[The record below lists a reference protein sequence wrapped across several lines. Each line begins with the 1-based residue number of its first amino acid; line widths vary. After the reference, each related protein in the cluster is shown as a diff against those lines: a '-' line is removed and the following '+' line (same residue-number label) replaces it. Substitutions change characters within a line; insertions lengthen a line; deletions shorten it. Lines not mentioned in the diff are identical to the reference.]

1 MNQLINLFR
10 AVPDVIWS
18 AVLASLLTLSG
29 VLISNRS
36 NTTRQRIQLQHDA
49 DQKAKE
55 RNAALRREVYLK
67 LAEEL
72 TQANSYL
79 ARLPQVDA
87 SKANPAEG
95 MQGFFAAAA
104 RLQLVAEPKTA
115 LLVNELVGSYGE
127 LLLRLISRSMPL
139 QAARQKITLHDDL
152 YSRAEEQVT
161 RVLGEMVKFNE
172 SAQANK
178 QVFCALQR
186 SFEGFQT
193 QASEH
198 ADRRADAWEAFNR
211 LNIQFHTQ
219 VISELRGIVEQQI
232 PAMVEIRR
240 DLGLTTDLDA
250 YREQLERNWR
260 RMSSQFDAFLQELQN
275 D

>member
-139 QAARQKITLHDDL
+139 QSARQKITLHDDL

-161 RVLGEMVKFNE
+161 RVLGKMVKFNE
-172 SAQANK
+172 SAQASE

-198 ADRRADAWEAFNR
+198 ADRRGRRLGSVQSAEHPVPHSGNRRTSWHRWAADSRHGGDSPRSWPHDR
-211 LNIQFHTQ
+211 SRR
-219 VISELRGIVEQQI
+219 ISR
-232 PAMVEIRR
+232 A
-240 DLGLTTDLDA
+240 A
-250 YREQLERNWR
+250 
-260 RMSSQFDAFLQELQN
+260 
-275 D
+275 